1 VSLAIKKSPPLTVI
15 NHHSASIVPVGA
27 GIAVPAEGRP
37 TSHVIGAEKPVS
49 FSITVKSVEF
59 LTYN

>member
-15 NHHSASIVPVGA
+15 YHHSPHIVLARQVPVA
-27 GIAVPAEGRP
+27 PVARP
-37 TSHVIGAEKPVS
+37 TSHPIGAEKPVS
-49 FSITVKSVEF
+49 FSITVRSVEF